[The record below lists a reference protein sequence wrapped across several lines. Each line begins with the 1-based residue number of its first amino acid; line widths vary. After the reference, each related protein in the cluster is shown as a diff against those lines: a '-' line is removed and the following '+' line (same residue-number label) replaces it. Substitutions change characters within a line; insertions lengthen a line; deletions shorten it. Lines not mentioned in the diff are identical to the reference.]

1 MVKKIE
7 NTNDVKK
14 LANLALY
21 AGEILIKSG
30 AEIYRAEDTVK
41 RICES
46 KENIDDVN
54 AYALPLALFV
64 SITYK
69 GETFTTFKRVEP
81 RGTNLDIIDKV
92 NTFSRNFVADGGI
105 DYNEGME
112 ILKEI
117 ETKNIL
123 SNWQKN
129 LAAAIAGAFFTIL
142 FGGNFKDFVST
153 FFITAIMSQIF
164 NKVSNLKLSFVINN
178 FIGAFIVSLLA
189 VICIKLNLATNIDK
203 VIIGGI
209 MILVPGVEATNAS
222 RETMNG
228 DFLSGVIGF
237 TKAIFLA
244 TSIALGAGVVL
255 KIFM

>member
-7 NTNDVKK
+7 NINDLKK

-21 AGEILIKSG
+21 AGQLLVKNG

-46 KENIDDVN
+46 KENIEDVN
-54 AYALPLALFV
+54 AYALPQALFV
-64 SITYK
+64 SLSYN
-69 GETFTTFKRVEP
+69 GENYTTFKRVQA
-81 RGTNLDIIDKV
+81 RGTNLSIIDEV
-92 NTFSRNFVADGGI
+92 NTFSRNFVSNNGI
-105 DYNEGME
+105 DYNEGIK

-129 LAAAIAGAFFTIL
+129 IAGAIAGSFFTLL
-142 FGGNFKDFVST
+142 FGGNFKDFIVT

-164 NKVSNLKLSFVINN
+164 NKVSELKISFVISN
-178 FIGAFIVSLLA
+178 FIGAFIVSILA
-189 VICIKLNLATNIDK
+189 VICVRLNLATNVDK
-203 VIIGGI
+203 VIIGGL

-222 RETMNG
+222 REIMYG
-228 DFLSGVIGF
+228 DFLSGLIGF